1 MGKSNSLPPKQI
13 IDSFEGIV
21 DHIVQYHLDDGMR
34 QHFLDI
40 EEKNLFEFHW
50 SFGMFI
56 RNTYELSDPEK
67 VPNLVEHYKRV
78 LITEAGED
86 PDLLTS
92 ESEPLYYFLLTGL
105 LGDDGLSRHILKLIW
120 RRLNTEHRG

>member
-1 MGKSNSLPPKQI
+1 MDKSNSLPPKQI

-21 DHIVQYHLDDGMR
+21 DHIMKYHLDDGMR

-40 EEKNLFEFHW
+40 EENHLFEFHW

-56 RNTYELSDPEK
+56 RNAYELSDPEK
-67 VPNLVEHYKRV
+67 VPNLIEHYKRV
-78 LITEAGED
+78 LIIEAGED

-105 LGDDGLSRHILKLIW
+105 LDNDGVSRHILKLIW
-120 RRLNTEHRG
+120 RRLNLEQRG